1 MGKIE
6 IKDIPLFKKDKKPI
20 LYEGYLWY
28 SDQENPKVLDRQA
41 LTLPE
46 EGTNPFVVEGQLYNE
61 SEKLSYSIK
70 YVDGQYIVHQFQVKD
85 APKDTSRMAYL
96 SNRMGNRRLLFLR
109 CWEEVFQ
116 IDNVDGLGGPV
127 GLPILMQTKNV
138 FIGFKKKK
146 KEDAL

>member
-1 MGKIE
+1 MGKIG
-6 IKDIPLFKKDKKPI
+6 IKDIMSSKNGQPL

-28 SDQENPKVLDRQA
+28 SNRETPEILDKQA

-61 SEKLSYSIK
+61 SEGLSYSIK

-85 APKDTSRMAYL
+85 APKDTSLMAYL
-96 SNRMGNRRLLFLR
+96 PNRMGNRRLLFLR

-116 IDNVDGLGGPV
+116 KDNVDGLGGPE
-127 GLPILMQTKNV
+127 GLPVLMQAKNV
-138 FIGFKKKK
+138 FVGFKKQ
-146 KEDAL
+146 EDAI